1 MFKKAV
7 KEHSVASATPLQS
20 TLTRSNNGSASMR
33 PPPPSTGVKRK
44 IEMATVRESNLGSLH
59 DGVYFD
65 ENDFDDDD
73 DLDFEEPDP
82 FIPPAPITRPSVP
95 KSEPPKYPSLHDI
108 AAQEED
114 IPIVDLTSPSKV
126 AAEVKYPDLPP
137 VPDESVPPSSSIQ
150 IPWSSSPP
158 SHFQQPTKKPRTLP
172 WLKDEPEPEPE
183 PPSLKPQTPIRP
195 KRTDPWN
202 QSYSAIK
209 DGQRE
214 LRRQNKTM
222 KAQASGQIHNPRTK
236 VASIF
241 LSDEQR
247 HVLDAVVQQGKSIF
261 FTGSAGTGKSVL
273 MREII
278 KKLRDKYKKEPDRVA
293 VTASTGLAACNIE
306 GVTLHSFA
314 GIGLGK
320 EPVPELVKKI
330 KKNQKARNRWMR
342 TKVLIVDE
350 VSMVDGDLFDKLEE
364 IARRI
369 RNNGRPF
376 GGIQLVV
383 TGDFF
388 QLPPVPEGSNRE
400 AKFAFAAAT
409 WNTSIQHTIL
419 LTHIFRQR
427 DPEFA
432 DMLNE
437 LRLGKISPR
446 TIDTFKQL
454 SRPLDFH
461 DSLEA
466 TELFPTRQE
475 VESANGAR
483 MSRLSGETMTFNA
496 VDSGT
501 IQDPQFR
508 ERLLANCMAP
518 PVIHLKKGAQVM
530 LIKNMEDTLV
540 NGSIGRVVAFM
551 DEATFDYYIDN
562 ENEFSGGAGEAGNN
576 SDDEIMARARKKVK
590 PMAANKDGSG
600 PGGITLTRK
609 WPLVCFVQPDGTE
622 RHLLCQ
628 PETWKIELPNGEV
641 QAQRQQVPL
650 ILAWALSIHKAQGQ
664 TLQRVKVDLG
674 RVFEKGQAYVALSRA
689 TSKAGLQVMRF
700 EARKVMVHP
709 KVTDFYS
716 KLVSISDVM
725 KASKKPKSGGGGGP
739 DPEDD
744 FEQDYLEHLYG

>member
-1 MFKKAV
+1 MANAG
-7 KEHSVASATPLQS
+7 ES
-20 TLTRSNNGSASMR
+20 T
-33 PPPPSTGVKRK
+33 
-44 IEMATVRESNLGSLH
+44 LGSLH
-59 DGVYFD
+59 NAVYFD

-73 DLDFEEPDP
+73 DLDLDFGEPTP
-82 FIPPAPITRPSVP
+82 YIEPKKPVPSSIQQPSPI
-95 KSEPPKYPSLHDI
+95 EYPNTNQS
-108 AAQEED
+108 
-114 IPIVDLTSPSKV
+114 SPQKESFTN
-126 AAEVKYPDLPP
+126 ENDVKYPELPP
-137 VPDESVPPSSSIQ
+137 IPDDDAPPSSSIQ
-150 IPWSSSPP
+150 YPWSSSPP
-158 SHFQQPTKKPRTLP
+158 SHFQPPATGRTLP
-172 WLKDEPEPEPE
+172 WVKNEPAEERYQRR
-183 PPSLKPQTPIRP
+183 PPITPARP
-195 KRTDPWN
+195 KPTAPWN
-202 QSYSAIK
+202 KTTSAIK
-209 DGQRE
+209 EEQKE
-214 LRRQNKTM
+214 LRRQKKSQ
-222 KAQASGQIHNPRTK
+222 KADSGSKQNQPPTK
-236 VASIF
+236 IASIF

-247 HVLDAVVQQGKSIF
+247 AVLDAVVDKGKSIF

-278 KKLRDKYKKEPDRVA
+278 KKLRDKYRKEPDRVA

-330 KKNQKARNRWMR
+330 KKNQKARNRWLR
-342 TKVLIVDE
+342 TKVLVVDE

-388 QLPPVPEGSNRE
+388 QLPPVPDGGNRE
-400 AKFAFAAAT
+400 AKFAFSAAT

-419 LTHIFRQR
+419 LTHVFRQR

-437 LRLGKISPR
+437 MRLGKLTPR
-446 TIDTFKQL
+446 TIDAFRKL

-483 MSRLSGETMTFNA
+483 MGRLSGEMMTFNA

-501 IQDPQFR
+501 IQEPQYR
-508 ERLLANCMAP
+508 EKLLANCMAP
-518 PVIHLKKGAQVM
+518 PTIHLKKGAQVM

-551 DEATFDYYIDN
+551 DESTFDYYREN
-562 ENEFSGGAGEAGNN
+562 ENDFSGQGNT
-576 SDDEIMARARKKVK
+576 SDDENAIHARKKLK
-590 PMAANKDGSG
+590 GLANKDGAVGAS
-600 PGGITLTRK
+600 RK
-609 WPLVCFVQPDGTE
+609 WPLVCFMQPDGTE

-689 TSKAGLQVMRF
+689 TSQAGLQVTRF

-709 KVTDFYS
+709 KVTEFYS
-716 KLVSISDVM
+716 KLVSISQVL
-725 KASKKPKSGGGGGP
+725 KSKNPTASSRSAN
-739 DPEDD
+739 EFDD
-744 FEQDYLEHLYG
+744 LDEEDYLEHMYG

>member
-7 KEHSVASATPLQS
+7 QDHSGPPVRSLQS
-20 TLTRSNNGSASMR
+20 MLLSNGNSQSKPLPQSIGI
-33 PPPPSTGVKRK
+33 KRK
-44 IEMATVRESNLGSLH
+44 IEMTNAGQSGLGTLH
-59 DGVYFD
+59 NTVYFD

-82 FIPPAPITRPSVP
+82 FIPPPKIVRPNSQGQTPNGTPNSIGTSNQTTAPKQSEVITISDD
-95 KSEPPKYPSLHDI
+95 SLD
-108 AAQEED
+108 
-114 IPIVDLTSPSKV
+114 
-126 AAEVKYPDLPP
+126 VKYPDLPP
-137 VPDESVPPSSSIQ
+137 IPDDSGGPSSSIQ
-150 IPWSSSPP
+150 YPWSSSPP
-158 SHFQQPTKKPRTLP
+158 SHFQNPANRRTLP
-172 WLKDEPEPEPE
+172 WLNGKDSKTETQYKNPE
-183 PPSLKPQTPIRP
+183 TPARP
-195 KRTDPWN
+195 KPTAPWN
-202 QSYSAIK
+202 KTASAIK
-209 DGQRE
+209 EEQKE
-214 LRRQNKTM
+214 LRRQYKSQ
-222 KAQASGQIHNPRTK
+222 KEASVSKPRSK
-236 VASIF
+236 LASLF

-278 KKLRDKYKKEPDRVA
+278 KKLREKYRREPDRVA

-320 EPVPELVKKI
+320 EAVPELVKKV
-330 KKNQKARNRWMR
+330 KKIAP
-342 TKVLIVDE
+342 VLIVDE
-350 VSMVDGDLFDKLEE
+350 ISMVDGDLFDKLEE
-364 IARRI
+364 VARRI

-388 QLPPVPEGSNRE
+388 QLPPVPEKDKRE
-400 AKFAFAAAT
+400 AKFAFTAAT

-419 LTHIFRQR
+419 LTNVFRQA

-432 DMLNE
+432 GMLNE
-437 LRLGKISPR
+437 MRLGKLSPH
-446 TIDTFKQL
+446 TIDIFKQL

-461 DSLEA
+461 DALEA
-466 TELFPTRQE
+466 TELFPTRHE
-475 VESANGAR
+475 VENANTVR
-483 MSRLSGETMTFNA
+483 MQRLSGELMTFTA
-496 VDSGT
+496 QDSGT
-501 IQDPQFR
+501 IKETQYRDK
-508 ERLLANCMAP
+508 LLENCMAP

-530 LIKNMEDTLV
+530 LIKNMEDSLV

-551 DEATFDYYIDN
+551 DETTFDFYREN
-562 ENEFSGGAGEAGNN
+562 ESEFSGDPPDGN
-576 SDDEIMARARKKVK
+576 DEERALHARKKLKSMVH
-590 PMAANKDGSG
+590 KDG
-600 PGGITLTRK
+600 GIVVTRK

-674 RVFEKGQAYVALSRA
+674 RVFERGQAYVALSRA
-689 TSKAGLQVMRF
+689 TSKEGLQVTRF
-700 EARKVMVHP
+700 EPRKVMVHP
-709 KVTDFYS
+709 KVTEFYS
-716 KLVSISDVM
+716 KLVTINEVV
-725 KASKKPKSGGGGGP
+725 KSKEQKDSHPSRANN
-739 DPEDD
+739 DLED
-744 FEQDYLEHLYG
+744 FNEDYIDKEHLYGY